1 MYIIYRSCLLPRELE
16 RPTMA
21 GIIDEIENERELP
34 LHFYLSPLFVVTFNM
49 MREMLFCDTTTVD
62 TSSDFQESL
71 TSIMAETSTP
81 ATTVALGN
89 HSPTCTHPPKATTTP
104 TTRNPP
110 FPTFSVE
117 MPKTEMEGLVSGG
130 GGHQGSI
137 CDPLSIPSRSEISY
151 LTIYRRMY
159 RHLRKTKGEIG
170 NLAEE
175 VYHCARIPTPTPTP
189 TPTPPPPVVDL
200 MPQYTSRLRAYGRY
214 PSLAKTPRLR

>member
-1 MYIIYRSCLLPRELE
+1 LGSAIDLWETAIEFGERREEKGMYIIYRSFLLPTRELE

-21 GIIDEIENERELP
+21 GIIDEIENERKLL

-49 MREMLFCDTTTVD
+49 MREMLFCDIITVD
-62 TSSDFQESL
+62 TLSDLQKSL

-89 HSPTCTHPPKATTTP
+89 HSPTCTHPPKATTTA

-110 FPTFSVE
+110 FPTFFVE

-137 CDPLSIPSRSEISY
+137 CDPSSIPSRSEISY
-151 LTIYRRMY
+151 LVIYRRMY
-159 RHLRKTKGEIG
+159 IQA
-170 NLAEE
+170 LA
-175 VYHCARIPTPTPTP
+175 
-189 TPTPPPPVVDL
+189 
-200 MPQYTSRLRAYGRY
+200 
-214 PSLAKTPRLR
+214 